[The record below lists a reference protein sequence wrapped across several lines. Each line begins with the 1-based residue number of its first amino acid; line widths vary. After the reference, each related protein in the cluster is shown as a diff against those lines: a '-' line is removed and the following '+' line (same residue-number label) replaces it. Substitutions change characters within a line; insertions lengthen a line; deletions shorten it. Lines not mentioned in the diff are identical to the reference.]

1 MQQLCHPGAFFGQ
14 KTTVLLV
21 AAPVFEVD
29 LLVRNVDVATQ
40 DEVALGFQA
49 HEVGVEFG
57 QKAEFGLLALFAGRA
72 ARKVRTDD
80 RQLAGGRVKTQL
92 DISAFCIELGRP
104 IANDY
109 IRRLVPRVDAHARIA
124 LFLGKVKVSLQV
136 REALEPVGHVGRLSL
151 HFLHANTIRPRGCH
165 PAFHAFAGGRA
176 DAIEI
181 EAG

>member
-1 MQQLCHPGAFFGQ
+1 M
-14 KTTVLLV
+14 
-21 AAPVFEVD
+21 
-29 LLVRNVDVATQ
+29 LVRNVDVAAQ
-40 DEVALGFQA
+40 DEVALCFQA

-80 RQLAGGRVKTQL
+80 RQLALGRVKTQF
-92 DISAFCIELGRP
+92 DISAFCIELGRS

-109 IRRLVPRVDAHARIA
+109 IRRLVPCVDAHARIA
-124 LFLGKVKVSLQV
+124 LFLGIVKVPLQV
-136 REALEPVGHVGRLSL
+136 GKALEPVGHVGGLGL
-151 HFLHANTIRPRGCH
+151 HFLHTNTIRPRGCH
-165 PAFHAFAGGRA
+165 PAFHAFAGGRS